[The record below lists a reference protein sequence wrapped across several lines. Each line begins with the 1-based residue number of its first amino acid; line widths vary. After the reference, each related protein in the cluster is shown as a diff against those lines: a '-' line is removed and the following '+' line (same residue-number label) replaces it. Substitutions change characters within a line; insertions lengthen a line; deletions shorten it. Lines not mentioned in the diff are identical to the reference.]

1 MHMCTHDCVL
11 VKPILSIFTCI
22 NEHHTSDIPV
32 CLVST
37 ENEEF
42 FLIAC
47 SLSVKSNV
55 KFL

>member
-1 MHMCTHDCVL
+1 MHLCTHDCVL

-22 NEHHTSDIPV
+22 NEHHTSDMPV

-37 ENEEF
+37 ENTSF
-42 FLIAC
+42 FVSTAC
-47 SLSVKSNV
+47 SSV